1 MKYAAGKVNTWGE
14 QHFPLEKS
22 PKTDK
27 LINMKLLYK
36 KTLGGICIQ
45 RYYSLDGQVRIPE
58 QAEGQPVR
66 ELDSYVFSQTVRG
79 REMPPQTVSDEPAV
93 MGDVLEELVLPET
106 LRKVG
111 AYAFYN
117 CPCFKRLSCYS
128 TVEDWGAGVFTG
140 CSGLEELDIRLMGG
154 GKSCLKEILAE
165 LRQTLIVSCRN
176 PEGELTARLVF
187 PEFFEESVE
196 NTPARIIV
204 REMHGCGHM
213 YRYCFQ
219 GPDFDFREYDRLF
232 PHVQVQEKPELVT
245 RLALYRLYWPWD
257 LTEEAAK
264 SYWNYIKEHIKE
276 AVLGLAAR
284 GELEILKWLSDAGP
298 LGERELEE
306 MTGAAA
312 LAEDARVSS
321 VLMDAGHRHRENV
334 GLKKKRTFEL

>member
-1 MKYAAGKVNTWGE
+1 MGYGARKVNTCGA

-22 PKTDK
+22 PKTAK
-27 LINMKLLYK
+27 LINMRVLYK
-36 KTLGGICIQ
+36 ETLDGICIQ
-45 RYYSLDGQVRIPE
+45 RYYSLDGRVRIPD
-58 QAEGQPVR
+58 QVDGMPVR

-79 REMPPQTVSDEPAV
+79 REAPPLAVTDEPAV
-93 MGDVLEELVLPET
+93 MGEVLEELVLPGT

-117 CPCFKRLSCYS
+117 CTCLKLLSCHS

-154 GKSCLKEILAE
+154 PKSCLKEILAE
-165 LRQTLIVSCRN
+165 LRQTLIVSFRN
-176 PEGELTARLVF
+176 PQGELGARLVF

-196 NTPARIIV
+196 NTPARIIM

-257 LTEEAAK
+257 LTEK
-264 SYWNYIKEHIKE
+264 PGSLIGN
-276 AVLGLAAR
+276 
-284 GELEILKWLSDAGP
+284 
-298 LGERELEE
+298 
-306 MTGAAA
+306 T
-312 LAEDARVSS
+312 
-321 VLMDAGHRHRENV
+321 
-334 GLKKKRTFEL
+334 